1 MMRVSMSF
9 QRMLEMARRHGMPI
23 VVTDPN
29 GKEPMVVLSLEIY
42 EALLNETSHATRV
55 TPHASSEGMRE
66 PIMVP
71 VRDGSSSTPKQ
82 AEAEPENLAELSME
96 ERFYM
101 EPLDEPRN
109 T

>member
-1 MMRVSMSF
+1 MSF

-29 GKEPMVVLSLEIY
+29 GKEPMVVLPMEAY
-42 EALLNETSHATRV
+42 EALIGGGSGSQV
-55 TPHASSEGMRE
+55 ASRKLQVPMGE

-71 VRDGSSSTPKQ
+71 VRDGSSPTPKP

>member
-1 MMRVSMSF
+1 MSF

-29 GKEPMVVLSLEIY
+29 GKAPMVVLPLETY
-42 EALLNETSHATRV
+42 EALIGDGSDPQV
-55 TPHASSEGMRE
+55 ASRKSQVPMGE

-71 VRDGSSSTPKQ
+71 VRDGSGSTPKQ
-82 AEAEPENLAELSME
+82 TEAEPENLAELSME